1 MPVLRVLLAIL
12 LLLPLL
18 AGLALLLAVAFVAG
32 CVAGFLASGL
42 FHLPFWPVA
51 IAGTVV
57 FAVVFLG
64 PLLGWWEEGERSWAP
79 ALAALWL
86 FDRFVDRD

>member
-1 MPVLRVLLAIL
+1 M
-12 LLLPLL
+12 LLPLL
-18 AGLALLLAVAFVAG
+18 AGLAVLLAVAFGVG
-32 CVAGFLASGL
+32 CVAGFLAGGL

-57 FAVVFLG
+57 FAVAFPG
-64 PLLGWWEEGERSWAP
+64 PLLGWWEEQERSWAP
-79 ALAALWL
+79 TLAALGL